1 MSLARNGFI
10 VDPTY
15 LGQTA
20 EEHVQFIKKQ
30 ESYENQYIYIN
41 NLKEKATIEL
51 QNLTDKADQSITS
64 ICKALDLNRK
74 AFQKSVID
82 IYTRDFASKEL
93 ETLFLTI
100 QGELYMRTATNT
112 DNSGLIQFVD
122 KLYLL
127 LESYES
133 TPELCTKYEEYYSL
147 FPKEKFDTEIQSI
160 RKHVIELQKLCQ
172 DSENTLETLNDIV
185 LLIDEYPKKADDEIY
200 IVSDALLEI
209 LSNNND
215 RWNFKEYKF
224 FQKYL
229 IEAVKLKIFLRD
241 LKLHSPF
248 LKDQALIYSDIMLGS
263 AKLNWIG
270 VQGDCAK
277 LVNFLIDNKPTI
289 NTKVEP

>member
-1 MSLARNGFI
+1 M
-10 VDPTY
+10 
-15 LGQTA
+15 
-20 EEHVQFIKKQ
+20 
-30 ESYENQYIYIN
+30 
-41 NLKEKATIEL
+41 
-51 QNLTDKADQSITS
+51 
-64 ICKALDLNRK
+64 RK
-74 AFQKSVID
+74 VS
-82 IYTRDFASKEL
+82 SKEL

-248 LKDQALIYSDIMLGS
+248 LKDQALIYSDIMLDS
-263 AKLNWIG
+263 MKINWIG
-270 VQGDCAK
+270 VQEDCAK
-277 LVNFLIDNKPTI
+277 LIKFLVDHKFIEKKQGGINQFIVKHFKFKGENKNNREYGRKNSSCGSI
-289 NTKVEP
+289 IVMGNDLKISK